1 MTRYMII
8 GGSAGAVGAVE
19 AIREVDPIGDVIVI
33 SDEPTPAYS
42 RPMIADYLS
51 GEASLEKTLFPAKDF
66 WDEHKVQLYLGK
78 KAVKLDLSQKIV
90 ELENA
95 ERINFDKLL
104 IATGGKPFIPKM
116 EGTTKKGV
124 YSFTTIVDTQR
135 IEEAISKANKAVVIG
150 GGLIGVSAAEA
161 LVKRGLKVV
170 IVELKDWIL
179 NLILDKEAAKIVET
193 VMHKDDVFIVTGRTV
208 QRILG
213 RKNDEEAS
221 YDLINDWAKEIG
233 VQRLL
238 GRNDEEAVGGVV
250 LDNGTVIECDIVVVA
265 VGVVPRTELAAQ
277 TDLKV
282 NKGILVDRFMQTSV
296 PNVYACGDVAE
307 AYDFIHKTN
316 RILALWPLAR
326 IGGRVAGY
334 NMAGQKCEY
343 PGGTAMSALYYFGV
357 PIISAGLTTLNEPE
371 GYETLTFNDQKANV
385 YRKIVLQDEKIVGM
399 TLVGDV
405 EKAGIIFNLMKNQ
418 VNVEGFKH
426 KLIADTFSLASLPE
440 NLRKQLL
447 LGI

>member
-1 MTRYMII
+1 MTKYVII
-8 GGSAGAVGAVE
+8 GGSVGAVGAVE

-51 GEASLEKTLFPAKDF
+51 GEASLEKMFFPTKDF
-66 WDEHKVQLYLGK
+66 WDKHKVQMRLRK
-78 KAVKLDLSQKIV
+78 KAVKLDLLQKTV

-95 ERINFDKLL
+95 EKINFDKLL

-116 EGTTKKGV
+116 EGTTRKGV
-124 YSFTTIVDTQR
+124 YNFTTMVDTQR
-135 IEEAISKANKAVVIG
+135 IEEAINKAQKAIVIG

-161 LVKRGLKVV
+161 LAKRGLKVT
-170 IVELKDWIL
+170 IVELKDYIL
-179 NLILDKEAAKIVET
+179 NLILDKEAVKIVET
-193 VMHKDDVFIVTGRTV
+193 VMQKNGLSIITGRTV

-213 RKNDEEAS
+213 RKDND
-221 YDLINDWAKEIG
+221 
-233 VQRLL
+233 
-238 GRNDEEAVGGVV
+238 EAVGAVV
-250 LDNGTVIECDIVVVA
+250 LDNGTVIECDMVVVA
-265 VGVVPRTELAAQ
+265 VGVIPRTELAAQ

-282 NKGILVDRFMQTSV
+282 NRGILVDKFMQTNV

-316 RILALWPLAR
+316 RVLALWPVAR

-343 PGGTAMSALYYFGV
+343 PGGTAMSALNYFGV
-357 PIISAGLTTLNEPE
+357 PIISVGLTTTLDEAE
-371 GYETLTFNDQKANV
+371 GYETLTFHDQEASV
-385 YRKIVLQDEKIVGM
+385 YRKIVLKDGTIVGM

-405 EKAGIIFNLMKNQ
+405 ENAGIIFNLMKNQ
-418 VNVEGFKH
+418 TKVEDFKH
-426 KLIADTFSLASLPE
+426 KLIADNFSLASLPE
-440 NLRKQLL
+440 TLRKQLL
-447 LGI
+447 LGVCQ

>member
-1 MTRYMII
+1 MTRYVII

-19 AIREVDPIGDVIVI
+19 AIREVDPIGDIIVI
-33 SDEPTPAYS
+33 SDEPKPAYS

-51 GEASLEKTLFPAKDF
+51 GEASLEKMFFPTKDF
-66 WDEHKVQLYLGK
+66 WDKNKVQMRLWK
-78 KAVKLDLSQKIV
+78 KVVKLDLPQKTV

-95 ERINFDKLL
+95 EKINFDKLL

-116 EGTTKKGV
+116 EGTTRKGV
-124 YSFTTIVDTQR
+124 YNFTTIVDTQR
-135 IEEAISKANKAVVIG
+135 IEEALNKAQKAIVIG

-161 LVKRGLKVV
+161 LAKRGLKVT
-170 IVELKDWIL
+170 IVELKDCIL

-193 VMHKDDVFIVTGRTV
+193 VMQKNGLSVITGRTV

-213 RKNDEEAS
+213 RKDND
-221 YDLINDWAKEIG
+221 
-233 VQRLL
+233 
-238 GRNDEEAVGGVV
+238 EAVGAVV
-250 LDNGTVIECDIVVVA
+250 LDNGTVIECDMVVVA
-265 VGVVPRTELAAQ
+265 VGVIPRTELAAQ

-282 NKGILVDRFMQTSV
+282 NRGILVDRFMQTNV

-307 AYDFIHKTN
+307 AYDFIHETN
-316 RILALWPLAR
+316 RVLALWPLAR

-343 PGGTAMSALYYFGV
+343 PGGTAMSTLNYFGV
-357 PIISAGLTTLNEPE
+357 PIISVGLTTLDEAE
-371 GYETLTFNDQKANV
+371 GYETLTFHDQEAGV
-385 YRKIVLQDEKIVGM
+385 YRKIVLKDGTIVGM
-399 TLVGDV
+399 TLVRDI
-405 EKAGIIFNLMKNQ
+405 ESAGIIFNLMKNK

-426 KLIADTFSLASLPE
+426 KLIADNFSLASLPE
-440 NLRKQLL
+440 TLRKQLL